1 MGLAPPGDA
10 GSWQIECKV
19 IFFPQTF
26 SVINILNTFW
36 MISYQGYQFW
46 AITDEAGYFSIDN
59 VRPGEY
65 NLYAWVPGFIGDYHN
80 NIVVSVTSGKLVLSN
95 TIISYNISQ
104 FLMVITTQ
112 GARLKWV
119 ISSMNLQEMDL
130 PCGRSASLTEKL
142 RSSLSQIL
150 IPYLLTEF

>member
-1 MGLAPPGDA
+1 M
-10 GSWQIECKV
+10 
-19 IFFPQTF
+19 
-26 SVINILNTFW
+26 
-36 MISYQGYQFW
+36 SYQGYQFW

-80 NIVVSVTSGKLVLSN
+80 NIVVYVTSGKLVLSN

-104 FLMVITTQ
+104 FLMDITPQ

-130 PCGRSASLTEKL
+130 PCGKSASPTEKL
-142 RSSLSQIL
+142 PSSLSQIL
-150 IPYLLTEF
+150 IPHFLTEF